1 MAKIGLSEGFR
12 RLEEGTAQLLEIV
25 DVKYDDKYNKATVT
39 FQDAA
44 GGTQTETYM
53 MGTPG
58 KKQSRGQKVAQDMFS
73 TMAKHAMHDWTIDDI
88 DPDELVGRT
97 VVADVTKDKSVN
109 EDTGEVRYYTHVR
122 NFKEAPVEDDG
133 EADEE
138 DDGEELFG

>member
-25 DVKYDDKYNKATVT
+25 DVKYDEKYNKAAVT

-53 MGTPG
+53 MGAPG

-88 DPDELVGRT
+88 DPEELIGLT
-97 VVADVTKDKSVN
+97 VVADVSKDKSVN
-109 EDTGEVRYYTHVR
+109 EDTGEIRYYIHVR
-122 NFKEAPVEDDG
+122 NFKEAPVEAGDAEGD
-133 EADEE
+133 

>member
-1 MAKIGLSEGFR
+1 MAKIGLSGGFR
-12 RLEEGTAQLLEIV
+12 RLEEGPAQLLEIV

-39 FQDAA
+39 FQDGA

-73 TMAKHAMHDWTIDDI
+73 TMAKHAVHDWTIDDI
-88 DPDELVGRT
+88 DPDELVGLT

-122 NFKEAPVEDDG
+122 NFKEAPVEDG